1 MSKKEKSQR
10 GAVSETQKIVTNAL
24 DKIKDQEKE
33 HKAELDMLQIEHAN
47 EVPVNED
54 NKCFLIQIGSNNI
67 AGLKK
72 IHPLLTKKFEEQLS
86 SPVIIIPSRKRV
98 NGKEYRTF
106 VSKKVP
112 RDRTLTAI
120 FDAYL
125 DDILYPATII
135 GKRIR
140 YPVGKTT
147 RTFKVIV
154 DPLDKES
161 IDYKIPAMTS
171 CYHALT
177 NRKLEIEF

>member
-1 MSKKEKSQR
+1 MSKKERSQK
-10 GAVSETQKIVTNAL
+10 VNETQKFVTNAL

-33 HKAELDMLQIEHAN
+33 HKAELDSLQIEHAN
-47 EVPVNED
+47 EVTMNDEN
-54 NKCFLIQIGSNNI
+54 NKCYLIQIASSNL
-67 AGLKK
+67 ATFKK
-72 IHPLLTKKFEEQLS
+72 IHPLITKKFEEQLS

-147 RTFKVIV
+147 RKFKVLV
-154 DPLDKES
+154 DPLDKDTIE
-161 IDYKIPAMTS
+161 YKIPAMTA
-171 CYHALT
+171 CYTALT

>member
-67 AGLKK
+67 AGFKK

-86 SPVIIIPSRKRV
+86 SPVIIIPS
-98 NGKEYRTF
+98 
-106 VSKKVP
+106 
-112 RDRTLTAI
+112 TAI
-120 FDAYL
+120 FS
-125 DDILYPATII
+125 PALHTTISPLFI
-135 GKRIR
+135 SSR
-140 YPVGKTT
+140 V
-147 RTFKVIV
+147 TFFSTFSFFIIAVFGVIF
-154 DPLDKES
+154 
-161 IDYKIPAMTS
+161 
-171 CYHALT
+171 T
-177 NRKLEIEF
+177 NF